1 MDNVDALISSL
12 YALAT
17 DSDWQSFRD
26 RSVEHIGQALAARQV
41 AWWSHAPGLSG
52 ELNQWPRGFVS
63 HTSLDKLA
71 KPKGELPE
79 VVDTDGAGRAFIYH
93 SPRTGLQHVLLAE
106 FGGRGSCPKPEML
119 LRVGEHLCGA
129 GRLSLQQFV
138 RRDDWLHAMGRAN
151 RGAAALCDSRGVLY
165 AVSERFRALMKDNG
179 HDPDAQALSF
189 PLPDAMHAEGGE
201 FMQAALHLRVTR
213 YGALYLLHARK
224 PLPLDV
230 LSPREQ
236 EIARAL
242 SNGKTL
248 KSIARDYGIAVST
261 VANHTTRIYRKLS
274 IYRREEL
281 IEVLHLKPSAVR

>member
-1 MDNVDALISSL
+1 MDNVDALINSL
-12 YALAT
+12 YSLAT
-17 DSDWQSFRD
+17 ESDWLAFRD
-26 RSVEHIGQALAARQV
+26 RAVEHIGQGLAARQV
-41 AWWSHAPGLSG
+41 AWWSHAPGSAG
-52 ELNQWPRGFVS
+52 ELNQWPRKFAS
-63 HTSLDKLA
+63 AASLDKLP
-71 KPKGELPE
+71 KPKSHVPE
-79 VVDTDGAGRAFIYH
+79 VVETEAGRAFIHH
-93 SPRTGLQHVLLAE
+93 SPRTGLLHVLLAE
-106 FGGRGSCPKPEML
+106 FAGRSSCPKPEVL
-119 LRVGEHLCGA
+119 ARIGEHLCGA

-151 RGAAALCDSRGVLY
+151 RGAAALSDARGVLY

-179 HDPDAQALSF
+179 NDPEAHSLPF
-189 PLPDAMHAEGGE
+189 PLPEAMHAEGGE

-213 YGALYLLHARK
+213 HGALYLLHARK